1 VTVSEVLEIGAR
13 ARAAGRRLGTTST
26 AVKDAALD
34 AIARAL
40 IERADEILDANTT
53 DLERAEGE
61 GIQGALI
68 DRLTLT
74 PERIQGMADGLR
86 VVIGLKDPVGE
97 VLDGWTLPNGLQI
110 SKTRV
115 PLGVVGIIYE
125 ARPNVTVDAAGLCIK
140 SGNACIL
147 RGSRTAISSNIAL
160 ARIIEEAGT
169 AAGLPSNAVQLIAD
183 TDRESAK
190 ELMRMREYVDV
201 LIPRG
206 GADLI
211 RTVVDESTVPVIE
224 TGVGTCH
231 VYVDASADLDDALAI
246 VLNAKVQRPSVCNA
260 AETLLVHR
268 AVADAFLPGALR
280 ALRDNGVEIRG
291 DDATRALS
299 GGVKPATEDDWHAEY
314 LDLILA
320 VRVVDSLDAAIDHVN
335 TFGTAHTDAI
345 VTSDYDAARRFAAEV
360 DSACVM
366 INASTRFADGGEFG
380 FGAEIGIS
388 NQKLHARGPMGLA
401 ELTSYK
407 YIVSGAGQVR
417 T

>member
-1 VTVSEVLEIGAR
+1 MGEVLEIGVR
-13 ARAAGRRLGTTST
+13 AKAAAHTLAGTST
-26 AVKDAALD
+26 ATKD
-34 AIARAL
+34 RAL
-40 IERADEILDANTT
+40 EAMANALTERADEILDANTA
-53 DLERAEGE
+53 DLERADADAVA
-61 GIQGALI
+61 GALI

-74 PERIQGMADGLR
+74 PERIDQMAAGLR
-86 VVIGLKDPVGE
+86 VLIGLKDPIGE
-97 VLDGWTLPNGLQI
+97 VLDGWTLPNGLTI
-110 SKTRV
+110 TKVRV
-115 PLGVVGIIYE
+115 PLGVIGIIYE
-125 ARPNVTVDAAGLCIK
+125 ARPNVTVDAAGLCVK

-147 RGSRTAISSNIAL
+147 RGSRVAVSSNTAL
-160 ARIIEEAGT
+160 TRIIDEAGVD
-169 AAGLPSNAVQLIAD
+169 AGLPPSSVQLIAD

-211 RTVVDESTVPVIE
+211 RTIVEESTVPVIE

-231 VYVDASADLDDALAI
+231 VYVDAHADLTKALPI
-246 VLNAKVQRPSVCNA
+246 LLNAKIQRPGVCNA

-268 AVADAFLPGALR
+268 SASDAFLPKAIEALLE
-280 ALRDNGVEIRG
+280 AGVELRG
-291 DDATRALS
+291 DDATRAYNDK
-299 GGVKPATEDDWHAEY
+299 VKPATEDDWYAEY

-320 VRVVDSLDAAIDHVN
+320 IRVVDSLGDAIEHVN
-335 TFGTAHTDAI
+335 RYGSNHTDAI
-345 VTSDYDAARRFAAEV
+345 VTEDYSAARRFTAEV

-366 INASTRFADGGEFG
+366 VNASTRFADGGEFG

-407 YIVSGAGQVR
+407 YLVEGEGQVR
-417 T
+417 G

>member
-1 VTVSEVLEIGAR
+1 MSVSEVFEIGAR
-13 ARAAGRRLGTTST
+13 ARTAGRRLATTST
-26 AVKDAALD
+26 AVKDAALN
-34 AIARAL
+34 AIAVAL
-40 IERADEILDANTT
+40 VERADEILDANTA
-53 DLERAEGE
+53 DLERAEAD
-61 GIQGALI
+61 GIAGALI

-74 PERIQGMADGLR
+74 PERIQQMADGLR
-86 VVIGLKDPVGE
+86 VVVGLKDPVGE

-147 RGSRTAISSNIAL
+147 RGSRTAISSNLAL

-169 AAGLPSNAVQLIAD
+169 EAGLPTNAVQLIGD

-231 VYVDASADLDDALAI
+231 VYVDSSADLEQALAI
-246 VLNAKVQRPSVCNA
+246 TLNAKVQRPSVCNA

-268 AVADAFLPGALR
+268 AVADAFLPRALEALR
-280 ALRDNGVEIRG
+280 GAGVELRG
-291 DDATRALS
+291 DEATRAFS
-299 GGVKPATEDDWHAEY
+299 TEVGVATEDDWRAEY

-320 VRVVDSLDAAIDHVN
+320 VRVVDSLDMAIDHVN
-335 TFGTAHTDAI
+335 TYGTAHTDAI
-345 VTSDYDAARRFAAEV
+345 VTTDYNAARRFAAEV

-407 YIVSGAGQVR
+407 YVVSGDGQVR

>member
-1 VTVSEVLEIGAR
+1 MSEVIRIGER
-13 ARAAGRRLGTTST
+13 ARAAARRLATTST
-26 AVKDAALD
+26 AVKDAALG
-34 AIARAL
+34 AIALAL
-40 IERADEILDANTT
+40 EERTDEILDANAE
-53 DLERAEGE
+53 DLERAESDGVAV
-61 GIQGALI
+61 ALI

-74 PERIQGMADGLR
+74 PERISSMAEGLR
-86 VVIGLKDPVGE
+86 VVVGLKDPIGE
-97 VLDGWTLPNGLQI
+97 VLDGWKLPNELRVT
-110 SKTRV
+110 KVRV

-125 ARPNVTVDAAGLCIK
+125 ARPNVTVDAAALCIK

-147 RGSRTAISSNIAL
+147 RGSSTAISSNLAL
-160 ARIIEEAGT
+160 ARIIDETGT
-169 AAGLPSNAVQLIAD
+169 TAGLPASAVQLISD

-190 ELMRMREYVDV
+190 ELMRMRSHVDV

-211 RTVVDESTVPVIE
+211 RTVVEESTVPVIE

-231 VYVDASADLDDALAI
+231 VYVDASADLDKALAI
-246 VLNAKVQRPSVCNA
+246 GLNAKVQRPSVCNA

-268 AVADAFLPGALR
+268 AVSEAFLPRAIEALV
-280 ALRDNGVEIRG
+280 AAGVELRG
-291 DDATRALS
+291 DDATRVFSAEV
-299 GGVKPATEDDWHAEY
+299 GTATEDDWRAEY

-320 VRVVDSLDAAIDHVN
+320 VRVVDSLGDAIDHVN
-335 TFGTAHTDAI
+335 RYGTAHTDAI
-345 VTSDYDAARRFAAEV
+345 VTEDYSAANRFTAEV

-366 INASTRFADGGEFG
+366 VNASTRFADGGEFG

-407 YIVSGAGQVR
+407 YIVEGDGQVR
-417 T
+417 E